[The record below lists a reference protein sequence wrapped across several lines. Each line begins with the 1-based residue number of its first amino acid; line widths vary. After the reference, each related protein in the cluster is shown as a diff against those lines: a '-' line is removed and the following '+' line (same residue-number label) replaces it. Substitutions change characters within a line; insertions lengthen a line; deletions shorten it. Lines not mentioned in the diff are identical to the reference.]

1 MANATNSKKTKKK
14 SSKWTLRKTLLLM
27 VITAGVASIC
37 ALIGYMAIIYNGQ
50 KILNNVDPR
59 ELVLGSPTAIY
70 DVNNTFVTNL
80 NQQKAEPV
88 EYKDIPPL
96 MIDAVIAT
104 EDRRFN
110 EHTGVDFISI
120 GRAVVK
126 DIIHRSAVEG
136 GSTITQQLAKNILF
150 DNPKKTLFRKATE
163 LSLAIA
169 LEGKYSKNEIITLY
183 LNRINFGNRSY
194 GIKVAAKRYFGKELK
209 DLQLWEMATL
219 AALPKSPKYYS
230 PILYPEQSKTRRQV
244 VLKLMFDQG
253 FITEAQKNEASQ
265 KDYVAPA
272 AVASKDYLSFIDYTV
287 EEAANLYHIQEE
299 ELNHGGYKIYTTLN
313 TNAQKFMEQAF
324 AKDAL
329 FQKSDAEQQFQGA
342 MVIVDQKNGGI
353 VAMVGGRDY
362 EKAGLNRVTIKQQPG
377 SSMKPLVV
385 YAPAIETGK
394 YNPYSILKDEQT
406 DFNGYKPRNYNNKY
420 LGEVTMFDAVK
431 TSMNLPAV
439 WLLNEIGLK
448 KGKDFAKNLGIDFDP
463 ADNNLAI
470 ALGGLTRGA
479 TPLQM
484 AQAYSA
490 FPNNGELNKAHAIL
504 KVTLN
509 DKEIPTYQAEKAKQ
523 VMSPKTAYYTTQL
536 LKGSI
541 EPGGTGASARMNRP
555 VAGKTG
561 STQLVIKGYEKF
573 TRDLWFVGYTPEWT
587 AAVWMGFDKP
597 DKNHYVTIKS
607 GAAAALFKEVM
618 SKALANVPVKDFVK
632 PNGVSDVTKPPK
644 GIRDL
649 AVGLDAAAPNKAN
662 LSWTAVA
669 DPNVSYRIYRKSDKD
684 ADFTMLLEVKSNQGV
699 SDLTIQP
706 GQTYQYYVVSYA
718 PDSNTESDQSNI
730 AELVVPL
737 SEVSPSPS
745 ESISPS
751 PTDEGSLPT
760 NSDQPSP
767 TPSDPLPIT
776 DPTPTATPEAPI
788 PTPSL
793 TPTPA
798 TKATAA
804 PTPKPVIGG

>member
-1 MANATNSKKTKKK
+1 MVNTTNSKKKKKKK
-14 SSKWTLRKTLLLM
+14 SKWTFRKTLLLM
-27 VITAGVASIC
+27 IITAGTASIC
-37 ALIGYMAIIYNGQ
+37 ALIGYTLIIYNGQ
-50 KILNNVDPR
+50 KILNNVDPS

-70 DVNNTFVTNL
+70 DVNNAFVTNL

-88 EYKDIPPL
+88 QYKDIPPL

-110 EHTGVDFISI
+110 EHTGIDFISI

-126 DIIHRSAVEG
+126 DVIHRSAVEG

-150 DNPKKTLFRKATE
+150 DNPKKTIFRKATE
-163 LSLAIA
+163 LSLAMA

-194 GIKVAAKRYFGKELK
+194 GIKVAAKRYFDKELK

-244 VLKLMFDQG
+244 VLKLMNDQG

-265 KDYVAPA
+265 KDYVAPVTA
-272 AVASKDYLSFIDYTV
+272 ASKDYLSFIDYTV
-287 EEAANLYHIQEE
+287 EEATNLYHIQEE
-299 ELNHGGYKIYTTLN
+299 ELNRGGYKIYTTLN
-313 TNAQKFMEQAF
+313 TNAQIIMEQAF
-324 AKDAL
+324 ANDSL
-329 FQKSDAEQQFQGA
+329 FQKSDAEQKFQGA

-385 YAPAIETGK
+385 YAPALEKGDW
-394 YNPYSILKDEQT
+394 NPYSMLKDEQT
-406 DFNGYKPRNYNNKY
+406 DFNGYKPHNYNNRY
-420 LGEVTMFDAVK
+420 LGQVTMFDAVK

-439 WLLNEIGLK
+439 WLLNEIGLQTGK
-448 KGKDFAKNLGIDFDP
+448 KFATNLGIDFDP

-479 TPLQM
+479 TPIQM
-484 AQAYSA
+484 AQAYSSFA
-490 FPNNGELNKAHAIL
+490 NNGAMNNAHAIL
-504 KVTLN
+504 KVTLD

-561 STQLVIKGYEKF
+561 STQLVIPGYEKF

-597 DKNHYVTIKS
+597 DKSHYVTIKS

-632 PNGVSDVTKPPK
+632 PDGVSNPTQPPK
-644 GIRDL
+644 GIHDL
-649 AVGLDAAAPNKAN
+649 AVVLDSTMPNKAN

-669 DPNVSYRIYRKSDKD
+669 DANVSYRIYRKSAKD
-684 ADFTMLLEVKSNQGV
+684 ADFSMLLEVKNNQGV
-699 SDLTIQP
+699 SDLTIEP
-706 GQTYQYYVVSYA
+706 DQTYQYYVVSYV
-718 PDSNTESDQSNI
+718 PDSNTESDKSNI
-730 AELVVPL
+730 AELAVPL
-737 SEVSPSPS
+737 TDVSPSPS

-751 PTDEGSLPT
+751 PTEDGSLPVDG
-760 NSDQPSP
+760 NGDQPSP
-767 TPSDPLPIT
+767 TPTDGLPTT
-776 DPTPTATPEAPI
+776 DPTPS
-788 PTPSL
+788 PTPS
-793 TPTPA
+793 PTA
-798 TKATAA
+798 DVTAA
-804 PTPKPVIGG
+804 PPTKPVIGANNNQ

>member
-1 MANATNSKKTKKK
+1 MANTTNSKQKKK
-14 SSKWTLRKTLLLM
+14 KKSKWTLRKTLLLLI
-27 VITAGVASIC
+27 ITAGTATIC
-37 ALIGYMAIIYNGQ
+37 ALIGYTLIIYNGQ
-50 KILNNVDPR
+50 KILSNVDPR
-59 ELVLGSPTAIY
+59 ELVLGNPTAIY
-70 DVNNTFVTNL
+70 DVNNAFVTNL

-88 EYKDIPPL
+88 QYKDIPPL

-110 EHTGVDFISI
+110 EHTGIDFISI

-150 DNPKKTLFRKATE
+150 DNPKKTIFRKATE
-163 LSLAIA
+163 LSLAMA

-209 DLQLWEMATL
+209 DLELWEMATL

-244 VLKLMFDQG
+244 VLKLMNDQG
-253 FITEAQKNEASQ
+253 FITEAQKNEAGQ
-265 KDYVAPA
+265 KNYVARA
-272 AVASKDYLSFIDYTV
+272 TAASKDYLSFIDYTV
-287 EEAANLYHIQEE
+287 EEATDLYHIQEE
-299 ELNHGGYKIYTTLN
+299 ELNRGGYKIYTTLN
-313 TNAQKFMEQAF
+313 TDAQKTMEQAF
-324 AKDAL
+324 ANDSL

-362 EKAGLNRVTIKQQPG
+362 EKKGLNRATIKQQPG

-385 YAPAIETGK
+385 YAPALEKGDW
-394 YNPYSILKDEQT
+394 NPYSMLKDEQT
-406 DFNGYKPRNYNNKY
+406 DFNGYKPHNYNNKY

-439 WLLNEIGLK
+439 WLLDQIGLQTGK
-448 KGKDFAKNLGIDFDP
+448 KFAANLGIDFDP

-484 AQAYSA
+484 AQAYSSFA
-490 FPNNGELNKAHAIL
+490 NNGAMNKAHAIL
-504 KVTLN
+504 KVTLD

-523 VMSPKTAYYTTQL
+523 VMSEKTAYYTTQL

-541 EPGGTGASARMNRP
+541 QPGGTGASARMNRP

-561 STQLVIKGYEKF
+561 STQLVIPGYEKF

-597 DKNHYVTIKS
+597 DKSHYVTIKS

-618 SKALANVPVKDFVK
+618 SKALANAPVKDFIK
-632 PNGVSDVTKPPK
+632 PNGISEPTQPPK
-644 GIRDL
+644 GILDL
-649 AVGLDAAAPNKAN
+649 TAALDATTPNKAN

-669 DPNVSYRIYRKSDKD
+669 DPNVSYRIYRKSAKD
-684 ADFTMLLEVKSNQGV
+684 ADFSMLLEVKNNQGV
-699 SDLTIQP
+699 SDLTIEP
-706 GQTYQYYVVSYA
+706 EQTYQYYVVSYV
-718 PDSNTESDQSNI
+718 PDSNTESNKSNI
-730 AELVVPL
+730 VELVVPL
-737 SEVSPSPS
+737 SNVSPSPS

-751 PTDEGSLPT
+751 PTEDGTLPGNIDPPSPTPTDGLPT
-760 NSDQPSP
+760 TDPTPSATPDATPSP
-767 TPSDPLPIT
+767 TPS
-776 DPTPTATPEAPI
+776 PTV
-788 PTPSL
+788 
-793 TPTPA
+793 
-798 TKATAA
+798 A
-804 PTPKPVIGG
+804 PTPKPVIGR